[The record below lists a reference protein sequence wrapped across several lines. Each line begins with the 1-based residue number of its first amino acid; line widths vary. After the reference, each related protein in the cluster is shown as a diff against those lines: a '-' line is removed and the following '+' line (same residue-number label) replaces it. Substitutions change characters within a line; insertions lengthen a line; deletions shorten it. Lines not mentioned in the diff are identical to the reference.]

1 MQFSTRPAGTA
12 IPAGSK
18 LISVRHQPVKT
29 LTDVHNA
36 RLTEKRIWV
45 RVMDPTS
52 SRRSLSLDS
61 KRVLQT
67 YEHWLQHSPPI
78 RSLYPLQ
85 NWSGEAAADACASGP
100 MCQIGGYLKSPSGRF
115 TWFSQR
121 WSPKD
126 FSSLGITVSE
136 DMQRDISCYEALAQL
151 ALLFVA
157 SRMWPSR
164 RFNVRISSWSDNSGA
179 ESGVNKLFTTSYPL
193 CVFLERLSLLS
204 ATCFAELD
212 ATHISG
218 PSNEF
223 ADALSRWD
231 TISLPPYGF
240 SPADRC
246 EFSLQALWFPKS
258 EITVHP
264 PNVSLSWPLPG

>member
-1 MQFSTRPAGTA
+1 M
-12 IPAGSK
+12 
-18 LISVRHQPVKT
+18 
-29 LTDVHNA
+29 
-36 RLTEKRIWV
+36 
-45 RVMDPTS
+45 
-52 SRRSLSLDS
+52 
-61 KRVLQT
+61 
-67 YEHWLQHSPPI
+67 
-78 RSLYPLQ
+78 
-85 NWSGEAAADACASGP
+85 
-100 MCQIGGYLKSPSGRF
+100 
-115 TWFSQR
+115 
-121 WSPKD
+121 
-126 FSSLGITVSE
+126 
-136 DMQRDISCYEALAQL
+136 
-151 ALLFVA
+151 
-157 SRMWPSR
+157 
-164 RFNVRISSWSDNSGA
+164 VRISSWSDNSGA

-258 EITVHP
+258 EITIHP